1 MGLTKPNQQLRRDLN
16 AAASTLDDLAHEL
29 YRTAQGSSDEVAI
42 ALLERIGRLHQ
53 QIDQLRAYADE
64 VKVGRIVRA
73 RAD

>member
-1 MGLTKPNQQLRRDLN
+1 MGLTKPNQELRRDLN

-29 YRTAQGSSDEVAI
+29 YRAAQSSSDEVAI

-64 VKVGRIVRA
+64 VKVGRAVRA